1 MGFDCE
7 ADILFLLE
15 VRQLIVYNRKL
26 EKKDITNIAD
36 DEELIFYKDN
46 NIAFTINCVN
56 NNYVLRKKKIFNNE
70 LIDERFIKTPEQIVK
85 IVE

>member
-1 MGFDCE
+1 M
-7 ADILFLLE
+7 E

-26 EKKDITNIAD
+26 EKKDILNLRAE
-36 DEELIFYKDN
+36 EELIFYKDN
-46 NIAFTINCVN
+46 NIAFTINQID

-70 LIDERFIKTPEQIVK
+70 LVDERFLKTAEQIIK